1 MAADAVHSI
10 HMKPHVAFEL
20 AVALSAVDHVRGG
33 PHAQV
38 SVVEYGDFECPNC
51 RQAQPAMELLLA
63 RFAGRAQFVF
73 RHFPLEEVHPHAL
86 LAAQAAEC
94 AGGQGK
100 FWEMYEL
107 LFTNQE
113 HLKAKDLRA
122 YAEGLGLDMARY
134 TAEMDDQIY
143 LQRVREQ
150 LQGGL
155 DSGVRATP
163 TFFVDGRITDVSF
176 GLRALFDAVET
187 VLNPAAHR

>member
-1 MAADAVHSI
+1 MGAGGVHSI
-10 HMKPHVAFEL
+10 QMKPHVAFEL
-20 AVALSAVDHVRGG
+20 AVPLSAVDHIRGG

-38 SVVEYGDFECPNC
+38 TVVEYGDFECPNC
-51 RQAQPAMELLLA
+51 HQAQPAVELLLA
-63 RFAGRAQFVF
+63 RFTGRAQFAF

-100 FWEMYEL
+100 FWEMYDL

-113 HLKAKDLRA
+113 HLKPKDLHG
-122 YAEGLGLDMARY
+122 YAERLSLDMARY
-134 TAEMDDQIY
+134 SAEMDDQIY
-143 LQRVREQ
+143 LQRVRED

-163 TFFVDGRITDVSF
+163 TFFINGRITDVSF
-176 GLRALFDAVET
+176 GLRTLFDAVE
-187 VLNPAAHR
+187 AAVQPGANR